1 MPELLT
7 VSDRGQVTIP
17 QQFREKLS
25 IQAGDKIYCDIV
37 NDTLVCKKPLDFF
50 SLKGSLGKMEIPEN
64 EEELFVSA
72 IAKHVMEDA

>member
-37 NDTLVCKKPLDFF
+37 NDTLVCKKT
-50 SLKGSLGKMEIPEN
+50 
-64 EEELFVSA
+64 A
-72 IAKHVMEDA
+72 